1 MKDDATAPGPGESRF
16 ELHDRRSNTMPTSES
31 QTSFLTPPSRQCHAE
46 KESATQWPCGE
57 RVPCRRRRTMVTA
70 SGTLTAQVI
79 FRFSCF
85 FFWGGGVT
93 FARQCCVW
101 LERQFS
107 TERNWRRWEK
117 KTKKDGRKRTALR
130 HREKKNPVTLDK
142 KPVKPHKVSR
152 GEERLIENGGRK
164 LVDYWTAG
172 SATRKW
178 GHESDN
184 KNIVAGWRPGV
195 THQTCLFGQYGEV

>member
-85 FFWGGGVT
+85 FFEGAGGYFCASMLRLT
-93 FARQCCVW
+93 RKTIFDRTQLASLRKK
-101 LERQFS
+101 
-107 TERNWRRWEK
+107 NEK
-117 KTKKDGRKRTALR
+117 GRK
-130 HREKKNPVTLDK
+130 KKNSTQASRK
-142 KPVKPHKVSR
+142 KEPR
-152 GEERLIENGGRK
+152 N
-164 LVDYWTAG
+164 A
-172 SATRKW
+172 
-178 GHESDN
+178 
-184 KNIVAGWRPGV
+184 
-195 THQTCLFGQYGEV
+195 